1 MSRNILIV
9 EDEPQIRKIIKGQL
23 TRRHW
28 NVTEAGSCR
37 EAEAILS
44 DENTFEVILCDLN
57 LPDGMAWQLLDQSSE
72 RTDQPALIVITGA
85 GLIDN
90 AITALR
96 HGASDFLQKP
106 FTGAQLDDALVRACT
121 RRPLRAA
128 MAQKIEPIEH
138 WRCENAPR
146 FLGTHPKILDMLK
159 MMQCVAD
166 TSASVLITGESGTG
180 KELVARALHTASD
193 RRLNPLVTLNCAAI
207 PEALVESE
215 LFGHV
220 RGAFTGA
227 TEARRGHFVAAHT
240 GSIFLDEVGDLPLA
254 MQTKLLRVLQE
265 KEVVPVGQ
273 SRTISIDTRIIAATN
288 VDLEQ
293 AVVDGNF
300 REDLYYRLNV
310 IPIEVPALRDHRSD
324 IRSLVGGFIERHN
337 KRLGRS
343 ASRID
348 ADVLDCLEQHD
359 WPGNV
364 RELENTVER
373 MVVLKGDGE
382 LKVSDLPE
390 SLRRASAR
398 VTVPVTNEIPADGV
412 NLRDAVESFE
422 GNLIEQALARTG
434 GNKAKAARLLN
445 VSRTTLVEKVK
456 RMNSSLPD
464 DMSPNSPSIRVPG
477 PEGGLSE
484 YQEPSLREE
493 HCLSEIF

>member
-9 EDEPQIRKIIKGQL
+9 EDEPQVRKIIKAQL

-28 NVTEAGSCR
+28 NVTEAGCCR
-37 EAEAILS
+37 EAEAILA

-159 MMQCVAD
+159 MMQSVAD

-180 KELVARALHTASD
+180 KELVARALHAASD
-193 RRLNPLVTLNCAAI
+193 RRMNPLVTLNCAAI
-207 PEALVESE
+207 PDALIESE

-273 SRTISIDTRIIAATN
+273 SSTVAIDTRIIAATN

-293 AVVDGNF
+293 AVADGKF

-324 IRSLVGGFIERHN
+324 IPSLVDGFIERHN
-337 KRLGRS
+337 KRIGRTV
-343 ASRID
+343 SRVD

-364 RELENTVER
+364 RELENAVER

-390 SLRRASAR
+390 SLRRASTRITGPSAPS
-398 VTVPVTNEIPADGV
+398 VPAEGIK
-412 NLRDAVESFE
+412 LRDAVEGFE
-422 GNLIEQALARTG
+422 ANLIEQALVGAN

-445 VSRTTLVEKVK
+445 VSRTTLIEKIK
-456 RMNSSLPD
+456 RMNLSLPD
-464 DMSPNSPSIRVPG
+464 DLSPESFAPKSNPISVATPFGAS
-477 PEGGLSE
+477 
-484 YQEPSLREE
+484 
-493 HCLSEIF
+493 CA

>member
-9 EDEPQIRKIIKGQL
+9 EDEPQMRKIIKGQL

-28 NVTEAGSCR
+28 NVTEAACCR

-44 DENTFEVILCDLN
+44 EENTFEVILCDLN
-57 LPDGMAWQLLDQSSE
+57 LPDGMAWQVLEQSSK
-72 RTDQPALIVITGA
+72 RTDRPALIVITGA

-106 FTGAQLDDALVRACT
+106 FTGDQLDDALVRACT

-128 MAQKIEPIEH
+128 MAQKVEPIEH

-207 PEALVESE
+207 PETLIESE

-273 SRTISIDTRIIAATN
+273 SRTIPIDTRIIAATN
-288 VDLEQ
+288 VDLER
-293 AVVDGNF
+293 AVADGNF

-324 IRSLVGGFIERHN
+324 IRSLVSGFIERHN

-343 ASRID
+343 VSRID

-364 RELENTVER
+364 RELENAVER

-382 LKVSDLPE
+382 LQVSDLPE
-390 SLRRASAR
+390 SLRRKSAR
-398 VTVPVTNEIPADGV
+398 VTVPVTKEMPAEGV
-412 NLRDAVESFE
+412 KLRDAVESFE
-422 GNLIEQALARTG
+422 ENLIEQALARAG

-464 DMSPNSPSIRVPG
+464 DMSPNSPYVEVIPNAKASHER
-477 PEGGLSE
+477 
-484 YQEPSLREE
+484 SLAAGRS
-493 HCLSEIF
+493 HHAAGS

>member
-9 EDEPQIRKIIKGQL
+9 EDEPQIRKILKGQL

-28 NVTEAGSCR
+28 DVTEAASCH

-44 DENTFEVILCDLN
+44 EENTFDVILCDLN
-57 LPDGMAWQLLDQSSE
+57 LPDGMAWQLLDQSSK

-106 FTGAQLDDALVRACT
+106 FTCDQLDDALVRACT

-128 MAQKIEPIEH
+128 MAEKVEPIEH

-146 FLGTHPKILDMLK
+146 FLGTHPKILDML
-159 MMQCVAD
+159 QTLRRVAE
-166 TSASVLITGESGTG
+166 TSVSVLITGASGTG
-180 KELVARALHTASD
+180 KELVARAIHTASD
-193 RRLNPLVTLNCAAI
+193 RRLKPLITLNCAAI
-207 PEALVESE
+207 SESLIESE

-227 TEARRGHFVAAHT
+227 TEARQGHFVAAHT
-240 GSIFLDEVGDLPLA
+240 GSIFLDEIGDLPLA

-265 KEVVPVGQ
+265 REVVPVGQ
-273 SRTISIDTRIIAATN
+273 SRAISIDTRIIAATN

-293 AVVDGNF
+293 AVADGNF

-310 IPIEVPALRDHRSD
+310 VPIEVPALRDRLSD
-324 IRSLVGGFIERHN
+324 IRTLVSCLIERHN
-337 KRLGRS
+337 KRLGCS
-343 ASRID
+343 VSRINAD
-348 ADVLDCLEQHD
+348 ALDCLERHD

-373 MVVLKGDGE
+373 MVLLKGDGE
-382 LKVSDLPE
+382 LQVSDLPKN
-390 SLRRASAR
+390 LRRESAH
-398 VTVPVTNEIPADGV
+398 VTVPVMKEMPTDGV
-412 NLRDAVESFE
+412 RLRDAVESFE
-422 GNLIEQALARTG
+422 ENLIEQALARAG
-434 GNKAKAARLLN
+434 GNKAKAARLLS

-456 RMNSSLPD
+456 RMNSSLPNQI
-464 DMSPNSPSIRVPG
+464 SLNSG
-477 PEGGLSE
+477 DT
-484 YQEPSLREE
+484 EE
-493 HCLSEIF
+493 

>member
-9 EDEPQIRKIIKGQL
+9 EDEPQMRKIIKRQL

-28 NVTEAGSCR
+28 NVTEAGCCR

-44 DENTFEVILCDLN
+44 EKNTFEVILCDLN

-106 FTGAQLDDALVRACT
+106 FTGDQLDDALVRACT

-146 FLGTHPKILDMLK
+146 FLGTHPKMLDMLK
-159 MMQCVAD
+159 MMRCVAD

-207 PEALVESE
+207 PETLIESE

-227 TEARRGHFVAAHT
+227 TEARQGHFVAAHT
-240 GSIFLDEVGDLPLA
+240 GSIFLDEIGDLPLA

-293 AVVDGNF
+293 AVADGNF

-324 IRSLVGGFIERHN
+324 IRSLVGCFIERHN

-343 ASRID
+343 VSRID

-390 SLRRASAR
+390 SLRRESAP
-398 VTVPVTNEIPADGV
+398 VTVPVTKEMPADGV
-412 NLRDAVESFE
+412 KLRDAVESFE
-422 GNLIEQALARTG
+422 ANLIEQALARAG

-464 DMSPNSPSIRVPG
+464 DMSPNSPYIEVIPNASHQRSLTA
-477 PEGGLSE
+477 GGN
-484 YQEPSLREE
+484 
-493 HCLSEIF
+493 HHAAKG

>member
-1 MSRNILIV
+1 
-9 EDEPQIRKIIKGQL
+9 
-23 TRRHW
+23 
-28 NVTEAGSCR
+28 
-37 EAEAILS
+37 
-44 DENTFEVILCDLN
+44 
-57 LPDGMAWQLLDQSSE
+57 
-72 RTDQPALIVITGA
+72 VITGA

-90 AITALR
+90 VITALR

-159 MMQCVAD
+159 MMRRVAD

-207 PEALVESE
+207 PEALIESE

-293 AVVDGNF
+293 AVADGNF

-324 IRSLVGGFIERHN
+324 IRSLVGSFIERHN

-343 ASRID
+343 VSRID

-390 SLRRASAR
+390 SLRRVSAR
-398 VTVPVTNEIPADGV
+398 VTVPVTKEMPADGV
-412 NLRDAVESFE
+412 KLRDAVESFE
-422 GNLIEQALARTG
+422 RNLIEQALARTG

-484 YQEPSLREE
+484 YQEPSLSEE

>member
-1 MSRNILIV
+1 MPRNILLV
-9 EDEPQIRKIIKGQL
+9 QDEPPNRKVIKGQL
-23 TRRHW
+23 TRRHR
-28 NVTEAGSCR
+28 NGIEAARCH
-37 EAEAILS
+37 EAEAIAIPS
-44 DENTFEVILCDLN
+44 EKNTFEAILGDLN

-96 HGASDFLQKP
+96 HGASDFMQKP
-106 FTGAQLDDALVRACT
+106 FTGDQLDDALVRACT

-159 MMQCVAD
+159 MMQSVAD

-193 RRLNPLVTLNCAAI
+193 RRMNPLVTLNCAAI
-207 PEALVESE
+207 PEALIESE

-273 SRTISIDTRIIAATN
+273 SSTIAIDTRIIAATN
-288 VDLEQ
+288 VDLEK
-293 AVVDGNF
+293 AVADGKF

-324 IRSLVGGFIERHN
+324 IPSLVDGFIERHN

-343 ASRID
+343 VSKMD

-364 RELENTVER
+364 RELENAVER

-382 LKVSDLPE
+382 LNVSDLPE
-390 SLRRASAR
+390 SLRRASTR
-398 VTVPVTNEIPADGV
+398 ITGPLTPEIPAEGI

-422 GNLIEQALARTG
+422 ANLIEQALARAD

-445 VSRTTLVEKVK
+445 VSRTTLIEKIK
-456 RMNSSLPD
+456 RMNLSLPD
-464 DMSPNSPSIRVPG
+464 DMSPKSPSVEGVPNQ
-477 PEGGLSE
+477 SN
-484 YQEPSLREE
+484 
-493 HCLSEIF
+493 

>member
-9 EDEPQIRKIIKGQL
+9 EDEPQMRKIIKGQL

-28 NVTEAGSCR
+28 NVTEAACCR

-44 DENTFEVILCDLN
+44 EENTFEVILCDLN
-57 LPDGMAWQLLDQSSE
+57 LPDGMAWQVLDQSSK
-72 RTDQPALIVITGA
+72 RTDRPALIVITGA

-106 FTGAQLDDALVRACT
+106 FTGDQLDDALVRACT

-128 MAQKIEPIEH
+128 MAQKVEPIEH

-207 PEALVESE
+207 PETLIESE

-273 SRTISIDTRIIAATN
+273 SRTIPIDTRIIAATN
-288 VDLEQ
+288 VDLER
-293 AVVDGNF
+293 AVADGNF

-324 IRSLVGGFIERHN
+324 IRSLVSGFIERHN

-343 ASRID
+343 VSRID

-364 RELENTVER
+364 RELENAVER

-382 LKVSDLPE
+382 LQVSDLPE
-390 SLRRASAR
+390 SLRRKSAR
-398 VTVPVTNEIPADGV
+398 VTVPVTKEMPAEGV
-412 NLRDAVESFE
+412 KLRDAVESFE
-422 GNLIEQALARTG
+422 ENLIEQALARAG

-464 DMSPNSPSIRVPG
+464 DMSPNSPYVEVIPNAKASHER
-477 PEGGLSE
+477 
-484 YQEPSLREE
+484 SLAAGRS
-493 HCLSEIF
+493 HHAAGS

>member
-28 NVTEAGSCR
+28 NVTEAACCR

-44 DENTFEVILCDLN
+44 EKNIFEVILCDLN
-57 LPDGMAWQLLDQSSE
+57 LPDGMAWQLLDQSSK

-106 FTGAQLDDALVRACT
+106 FTGDQLDDALVRACT
-121 RRPLRAA
+121 RGPLRIA
-128 MAQKIEPIEH
+128 MAEKVEPIEH

-146 FLGTHPKILDMLK
+146 FLGTHPKIMDML
-159 MMQCVAD
+159 QTLRRVAE
-166 TSASVLITGESGTG
+166 TSVSVLITGGSGTG
-180 KELVARALHTASD
+180 KELVARAIHTASD
-193 RRLNPLVTLNCAAI
+193 RRLKPLITLNCAAI
-207 PEALVESE
+207 SEALIESE

-227 TEARRGHFVAAHT
+227 TEARQGHFVAAHT
-240 GSIFLDEVGDLPLA
+240 GSIFLDEVGDLPLP

-265 KEVVPVGQ
+265 REVVPVGQ
-273 SRTISIDTRIIAATN
+273 SRAISIDTRIIAATN

-293 AVVDGNF
+293 AVADGNF

-310 IPIEVPALRDHRSD
+310 VPIKVPALRDRLSD
-324 IRSLVGGFIERHN
+324 IQSLVSCLIERHN
-337 KRLGRS
+337 KRLGCS
-343 ASRID
+343 VSRID
-348 ADVLDCLEQHD
+348 ADALDCLEQHD

-364 RELENTVER
+364 RELENTIER
-373 MVVLKGDGE
+373 MVLLKGDGE

-390 SLRRASAR
+390 NLRRESAR
-398 VTVPVTNEIPADGV
+398 VTVPVTEEMPTDGV
-412 NLRDAVESFE
+412 KLRDAVESFE
-422 GNLIEQALARTG
+422 ENLIEQALARAG
-434 GNKAKAARLLN
+434 GNKAKAARLLS

-456 RMNSSLPD
+456 RMNSSSSYMKAIPDALPERSFIAD
-464 DMSPNSPSIRVPG
+464 RNA
-477 PEGGLSE
+477 
-484 YQEPSLREE
+484 
-493 HCLSEIF
+493 

>member
-9 EDEPQIRKIIKGQL
+9 EDEPQVRKIIKAQL

-28 NVTEAGSCR
+28 NVTEAGCCR
-37 EAEAILS
+37 EAEAILA

-159 MMQCVAD
+159 MMQSVAD

-180 KELVARALHTASD
+180 KELVARALHTASE
-193 RRLNPLVTLNCAAI
+193 RRMNPLVTLNCAAI
-207 PEALVESE
+207 PEALIESE

-273 SRTISIDTRIIAATN
+273 SSTIAIDTRIIAATN
-288 VDLEQ
+288 VDLEK
-293 AVVDGNF
+293 AVADGKF

-324 IRSLVGGFIERHN
+324 IPSLVDGFIERHN

-343 ASRID
+343 VSKMD

-364 RELENTVER
+364 RELENAVER

-382 LKVSDLPE
+382 LHVSDLPE
-390 SLRRASAR
+390 SLRRASTR
-398 VTVPVTNEIPADGV
+398 ITGPLTPEIPAEGIK
-412 NLRDAVESFE
+412 LRDAVESFE
-422 GNLIEQALARTG
+422 ANLIEQALARAD
-434 GNKAKAARLLN
+434 GNKAKAARVLN
-445 VSRTTLVEKVK
+445 VSRTTLIEKIK
-456 RMNSSLPD
+456 RMNLSLPD
-464 DMSPNSPSIRVPG
+464 DLSPKSFARKSNPISIATPFG
-477 PEGGLSE
+477 AS
-484 YQEPSLREE
+484 
-493 HCLSEIF
+493 CA

>member
-9 EDEPQIRKIIKGQL
+9 EDEPQVRKIIKAQL

-28 NVTEAGSCR
+28 NVTEAGCCR
-37 EAEAILS
+37 EAEAILA

-159 MMQCVAD
+159 MMQSVAD

-180 KELVARALHTASD
+180 KELVARALHAASD
-193 RRLNPLVTLNCAAI
+193 RRMNPLVTLNCAAI
-207 PEALVESE
+207 PDALIESE

-273 SRTISIDTRIIAATN
+273 SSTVAIDTRIIAATN

-293 AVVDGNF
+293 AVADGKF

-324 IRSLVGGFIERHN
+324 IPSLVDGFIERHN
-337 KRLGRS
+337 KRIGRS
-343 ASRID
+343 VSRID
-348 ADVLDCLEQHD
+348 ADVLECLEQHD

-364 RELENTVER
+364 RELENAVER

-390 SLRRASAR
+390 SLRRASTR
-398 VTVPVTNEIPADGV
+398 ITGPVVPSVPAEGIK
-412 NLRDAVESFE
+412 LRDAVEGFE
-422 GNLIEQALARTG
+422 ANLIEQALVGAN

-445 VSRTTLVEKVK
+445 VSRTTLIEKIK
-456 RMNSSLPD
+456 RMNLSLPD
-464 DMSPNSPSIRVPG
+464 DPSPKSFAPKSNPISVATPFGAS
-477 PEGGLSE
+477 
-484 YQEPSLREE
+484 
-493 HCLSEIF
+493 CA

>member
-9 EDEPQIRKIIKGQL
+9 EDEPQMRKIIKGQL

-28 NVTEAGSCR
+28 NVTEAACCR

-44 DENTFEVILCDLN
+44 EKNTFEVILCDLN

-159 MMQCVAD
+159 MMRCVAD

-207 PEALVESE
+207 PEALIESE

-293 AVVDGNF
+293 AVADGKF

-343 ASRID
+343 VSRID

-390 SLRRASAR
+390 SLRRESAR
-398 VTVPVTNEIPADGV
+398 VTVPVTKEIPADGV
-412 NLRDAVESFE
+412 KLRDAVESFE
-422 GNLIEQALARTG
+422 RNLIEQALARAG

-464 DMSPNSPSIRVPG
+464 DMSPKSPYIEVIPNANAS
-477 PEGGLSE
+477 PER
-484 YQEPSLREE
+484 SLTAGRN
-493 HCLSEIF
+493 HHAA